1 MGKSAGKSAI
11 PASPIFVG
19 KDERVVYVSR
29 WVGDRW
35 AGRKYM
41 KVGRGRQWGQNLHQR
56 WNLLR
61 NGGQDLLYILFSAG
75 IGFKIEMFVIQL

>member
-29 WVGDRW
+29 W
-35 AGRKYM
+35 AI
-41 KVGRGRQWGQNLHQR
+41 
-56 WNLLR
+56 
-61 NGGQDLLYILFSAG
+61 GGPDGSI
-75 IGFKIEMFVIQL
+75 

>member
-1 MGKSAGKSAI
+1 MGKSAGTSAI

-19 KDERVVYVSR
+19 KHERVVDVSR
-29 WVGDRW
+29 WAIG
-35 AGRKYM
+35 GPEIYM
-41 KVGRGRQWGQNLHQR
+41 KVGRGCQWGQNLHRR